1 MLNTV
6 TGIGYDS
13 HRFMAGRKLI
23 LGGVDIPC
31 DMGLDGHSDADA
43 LCHAI
48 IDGILGAAGKKDIG
62 QIFPDTDPKWKDADS
77 LGLLKKTTELIS
89 KDKIKI
95 IYIDA
100 VVVTEKPK
108 IASHINKMIEKI
120 SEATDINSK
129 RINIKA
135 KTNEKMGFS
144 GREEGLMA
152 MACVT
157 IERDF
162 NDR

>member
-13 HRFMAGRKLI
+13 HKFKNGRKLV
-23 LGGVDIPC
+23 LGGVEIPC

-43 LCHAI
+43 LCHAV
-48 IDGILGAAGKKDIG
+48 IDGILGASGKKNIG

-77 LGLLKKTTELIS
+77 LELLRRTVVLVN
-89 KDKIKI
+89 KDNIKI

-100 VVVTEKPK
+100 VIVTEKPK
-108 IASHINKMIEKI
+108 IGPHIDNMIKKI
-120 SEATDINSK
+120 AQAADINSE
-129 RINIKA
+129 RVNIKA

-144 GREEGLMA
+144 GREEGLMT

-157 IERDF
+157 VERNF